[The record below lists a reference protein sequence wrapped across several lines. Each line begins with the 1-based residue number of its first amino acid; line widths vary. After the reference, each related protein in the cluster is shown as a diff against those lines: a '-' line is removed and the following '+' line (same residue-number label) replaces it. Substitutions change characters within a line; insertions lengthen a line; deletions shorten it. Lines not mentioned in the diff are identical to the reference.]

1 MGLQTDHLP
10 NPIGKVFPELG
21 GCSETDQ
28 AQGRR
33 PWRQCLL
40 LGRTSGAPVNIFTAR
55 LPTTPGIIRIPF
67 THRHAARLIPLL
79 PGLLELGGD
88 HRRAGG
94 STARQ
99 RCCHPAPEET
109 NREHFKHGGG
119 GGICPTA
126 VPAVGSDPLPHLG
139 RGPALPESRDPA
151 IPERRSIPSDGGDL
165 EKVHLTCTPVW

>member
-1 MGLQTDHLP
+1 M
-10 NPIGKVFPELG
+10 
-21 GCSETDQ
+21 
-28 AQGRR
+28 
-33 PWRQCLL
+33 
-40 LGRTSGAPVNIFTAR
+40 NIFTAR

-119 GGICPTA
+119 GGSVPLRCLRWGQTHCPTWGEVPRSPRA
-126 VPAVGSDPLPHLG
+126 VIPPSQSAGASPATGGTWKKFTLPV
-139 RGPALPESRDPA
+139 
-151 IPERRSIPSDGGDL
+151 RRSGEFFLLVRTTGRIIISIVIKAVIGVLRVVKHRPAPRSA
-165 EKVHLTCTPVW
+165 PVE